1 MSTVVTECEC
11 IVKINCT
18 ERLRQNTIIK
28 YFFLAIVFLTG
39 VCALLDAHQSVHS
52 GFLFNSSEI

>member
-1 MSTVVTECEC
+1 MSTVVTECEYT
-11 IVKINCT
+11 VKINST
-18 ERLRQNTIIK
+18 DKLRQNTIIK
-28 YFFLAIVFLTG
+28 HFFLAIG